1 VQTPPEQQPLPYPLL
16 RIMVGNAF
24 LLSVIY
30 LVVGIAVELAR
41 RFYPTKFVARLSL
54 SLDSLPAQALELTGL
69 MEPLKTAYSNGE
81 LPDYQVRLIFGATT
95 IVIIFLLAFAVGLL
109 VGGLR
114 SYIERRA
121 LRKYRQGRSG

>member
-1 VQTPPEQQPLPYPLL
+1 
-16 RIMVGNAF
+16 MVGNAF